1 MSREKNSLLPPL
13 PSPTV
18 PCHVH
23 AAEEGAV
30 RASAC
35 ARGGGGVC
43 ARGACPSWRPVGGR
57 GRWAPR
63 GGCEAPGTLPSE
75 PERKEKHVLLG

>member
-1 MSREKNSLLPPL
+1 M
-13 PSPTV
+13 

-23 AAEEGAV
+23 VAEEGAA

-43 ARGACPSWRPVGGR
+43 ARGACPSWQPVGGR
-57 GRWAPR
+57 GHWAPR

-75 PERKEKHVLLG
+75 SERKEKGVLLGLHLHLISSS

>member
-1 MSREKNSLLPPL
+1 M
-13 PSPTV
+13 

-23 AAEEGAV
+23 VAEEGAA

-43 ARGACPSWRPVGGR
+43 ARGACPSSQPVGGR
-57 GRWAPR
+57 GRWVPR
-63 GGCEAPGTLPSE
+63 GGCEAPGTLPSD
-75 PERKEKHVLLG
+75 PERKECC